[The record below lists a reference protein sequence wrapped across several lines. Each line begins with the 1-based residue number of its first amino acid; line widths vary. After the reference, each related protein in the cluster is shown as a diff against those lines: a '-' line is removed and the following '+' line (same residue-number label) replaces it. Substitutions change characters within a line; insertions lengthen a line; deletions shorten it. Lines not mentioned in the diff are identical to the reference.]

1 VKEAI
6 MARDTISTWNR
17 NPADEDAMGASH
29 APIWRRMIDVSV
41 PRDIGSSTVLDYGC
55 NQGGFLRMLY
65 DRHPFKS
72 AVGIDIARESV
83 SRAELLKGHRP
94 IDYKVSDSAAA
105 LGFGFDFAFS
115 HEVIY
120 LLPDPTAH
128 ARDIKAALRPGGAY
142 VAAMGC
148 HTDSSLW
155 PRWRKLITETSSIP
169 IYDHSLEEVSK
180 AFADAGFTVSVRPL
194 ALDAFMH
201 VSPGSAYF
209 PKVADQLHYYST
221 DKVLFRFVRQAG

>member
-1 VKEAI
+1 

-17 NPADEDAMGASH
+17 SQADEDAMGATH
-29 APIWRRMIDVSV
+29 APIWRRMMDVSM
-41 PRDIGSSTVLDYGC
+41 PHDLAQSTVLDYGC

-65 DRHPFKS
+65 DRHPYLS

-83 SRAELLKGHRP
+83 ARAELLKGHRP
-94 IDYKVSDSAAA
+94 IDYKVTDSAAT
-105 LGFGFDFAFS
+105 LGRTFDFAFS

-120 LLPDPTAH
+120 LLPDPAAH
-128 ARDIKAALRPGGAY
+128 ARDIRAALRPGGAY

-148 HTDSSLW
+148 HTDSALW
-155 PRWRKLITETSSIP
+155 PRWRTLIAKTSSIP
-169 IYDHSLEEVSK
+169 IYDHSLEAVSK

-201 VSPGSAYF
+201 VSLGSPYF
-209 PKVADQLHYYST
+209 PRIADQLHYYSS
-221 DKVLFRFVRQAG
+221 DKVLFRFVRSP